1 MELKCIIKL
10 KINRRGYWWWL
21 FSFQIFPMAG
31 NGVCFFSKNLSVILY
46 LNVYYIVNRRYVFDF
61 MSSRHLFYTHL
72 QFSTTQRHRRT
83 WSYMDS
89 VISVVSTW
97 GSTRWGGHLE
107 RRLREAAV
115 RALTSGRHTNNNLQ
129 LQM

>member
-46 LNVYYIVNRRYVFDF
+46 LNLYYIVNRRYVFDF

-72 QFSTTQRHRRT
+72 QFSTTQRHRRR
-83 WSYMDS
+83 WSYMASDQCDINLMINK
-89 VISVVSTW
+89 VRGDLV
-97 GSTRWGGHLE
+97 
-107 RRLREAAV
+107 RRLREAAC
-115 RALTSGRHTNNNLQ
+115 RALTSGRHTNNNLEI
-129 LQM
+129 QM